1 MFHFTAGEPVAD
13 GVRAVAK
20 DQLDR
25 ALRAIDDSTTAGSSP
40 DTPLGDTS
48 PEAVDRHHA
57 VHEARKRCKKVRA
70 TLRLVRD
77 DVPDTYDDNNT
88 ELRDIARLVSAERDA
103 AAHVEA
109 HDLLVERL
117 GEEALAPYDEVRKML
132 VAYRDGPVLARI
144 EEQLPEVRERLAT
157 VRWNVDGWD
166 LPDGDAV
173 AVLRAGYERTYGRA
187 RARWQQGTE
196 DPTSDGW
203 HEWRKRVKY
212 NRYHTNLLQEAWP
225 APMELR
231 EDLLHD
237 LTDHLGDDNDLW
249 ELRLVLTGEGEEA
262 SGAELDLDEATRT
275 GYVGLLDGLRARV
288 QHDALPL
295 AARCYGQ
302 PVDEHARLVLAWW
315 RLAVD
320 EARAEVVDADELN
333 PVITP
338 GD

>member
-1 MFHFTAGEPVAD
+1 MFHLTAGTAVAD

-25 ALRAIDDSTTAGSSP
+25 ALRSIDES
-40 DTPLGDTS
+40 TPLGDTS
-48 PEAVDRHHA
+48 PDEPDWHHA

-77 DVPDTYDDNNT
+77 DVPATYDDNNT

-103 AAHVEA
+103 AAHVET
-109 HDLLVERL
+109 HDLLVDRL
-117 GEEALAPYDEVRKML
+117 GEEALAPYAGVREQL
-132 VAYRDGPVLARI
+132 VAHRDGPALERI
-144 EEQLPEVRERLAT
+144 EQRLPEVRERLAT

-173 AVLRAGYERTYGRA
+173 DVLRAGYERTYDRA
-187 RARWQQGTE
+187 RSRWEQATE
-196 DPTSDGW
+196 EPSSHGW

-225 APMELR
+225 DLMELR

-249 ELRLVLTGEGEEA
+249 ELRLVLTGDGEEA
-262 SGAELDLDEATRT
+262 SGAALDLDRETRT
-275 GYVGLLDGLRARV
+275 GYVGLVDALRTRV
-288 QHDALPL
+288 QHAALPL
-295 AARCYGQ
+295 AGRCYGQ
-302 PVDEHARLVLAWW
+302 PVDEHCDMVLAWW
-315 RLAVD
+315 QLAVD
-320 EARAEVVDADELN
+320 EARADVVDAVALE
-333 PVITP
+333 PVISP
-338 GD
+338 GS